1 MAVGALVSRLTG
13 FVRTAIIGAAIGAG
27 LVGDAYATAS
37 MLPGIV
43 YEVLVGGT
51 IASIVVSLLVRARTQ
66 PDGGRAYTDRLLTLT
81 TGMFALLAAL
91 LTLAAPWISGL
102 LSDEATPE
110 ASRHLV
116 TTWTYLT
123 LPAILLYGVFALLT
137 AVLNA
142 HDEFA
147 VPVWAPIA
155 NNLALMGTAA
165 AFLLLPGPR
174 ELTPESI
181 TSAQVAVLGAGTLL
195 SVGCQV
201 VALWPAL
208 RRTGWRW
215 RARFD
220 VRRAELASL
229 GRLAGWTLLYLGV
242 SQAGVL
248 VMLKL
253 ARVASAQ
260 GGPGPAIYNN
270 GYLMLMMGYGIAA
283 LPIITALVPRLSR
296 AATDQQPSTD
306 QRRPEEARHPAEDQR
321 RPAEDRHPAEG
332 QSLAAAELSL
342 GGRLIAVVASP
353 VALAFVVLGVPIAV
367 TVFEWGRYTHDQ
379 AVSTGIVIAVAG
391 AGLLPYAISQLQ
403 TFAFFALADLRTPAL
418 LNIPVTLVRVAS
430 ALLVVHVVPVR
441 WIAAGLMASNAL
453 SYLVAAICG
462 AVLLRRRLGPP
473 PTAHARTTVLRL
485 LIPIAVAAGL
495 SAAVVA
501 TLPGDTLSA
510 GAALLLSGTV
520 LVAVYVG
527 GCFLMRVE
535 DVRRLVVHVRARI
548 IRA

>member
-1 MAVGALVSRLTG
+1 
-13 FVRTAIIGAAIGAG
+13 
-27 LVGDAYATAS
+27 
-37 MLPGIV
+37 
-43 YEVLVGGT
+43 
-51 IASIVVSLLVRARTQ
+51 
-66 PDGGRAYTDRLLTLT
+66 
-81 TGMFALLAAL
+81 MFALLAAL
-91 LTLAAPWISGL
+91 STLAAPWISGL
-102 LSDEATPE
+102 LSGGATPE
-110 ASRHLV
+110 AGRHLV
-116 TTWTYLT
+116 TTWSYLT

-155 NNLALMGTAA
+155 NNLALMGTAG
-165 AFLLLPGPR
+165 AFLLLPGPKD
-174 ELTPESI
+174 LTPESI
-181 TSAQVAVLGAGTLL
+181 TSAQVAVLGGGTLL
-195 SVGCQV
+195 AVGCQV

-248 VMLKL
+248 VVLKL
-253 ARVASAQ
+253 ARVASDQ

-270 GYLMLMMGYGIAA
+270 GYLLLMMGYGIAA
-283 LPIITALVPRLSR
+283 LPIITALVPRLTR
-296 AATDQQPSTD
+296 AATDPHPSAD
-306 QRRPEEARHPAEDQR
+306 QRHPEGEWHSAKGR
-321 RPAEDRHPAEG
+321 
-332 QSLAAAELSL
+332 SLAAAELSL

-367 TVFEWGRYTHDQ
+367 TVFQWGRYTHDQ
-379 AVSTGIVIAVAG
+379 AVSTGTVIAVAG

-453 SYLVAAICG
+453 SYLAAAICG
-462 AVLLRRRLGPP
+462 AVLLRRRLGPA
-473 PTAHARTTVLRL
+473 PTAHVRTTVLRL

-495 SAAVVA
+495 SAAVVV
-501 TLPGDTLSA
+501 TLPGDKLSA

-520 LVAVYVG
+520 LVAAYVG

-535 DVRRLVVHVRARI
+535 DVRRLAAYVRARI
-548 IRA
+548 TRA